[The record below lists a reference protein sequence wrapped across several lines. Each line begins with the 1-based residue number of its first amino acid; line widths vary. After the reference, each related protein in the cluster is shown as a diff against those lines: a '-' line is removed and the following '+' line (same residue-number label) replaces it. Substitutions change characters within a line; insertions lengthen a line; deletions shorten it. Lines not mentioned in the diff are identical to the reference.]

1 MHIGRSPLSCKEE
14 KWMSTSVRTIKLKP
28 PLTESDVS
36 SLQIGDKVLI
46 DGPIYTAR
54 DAAHKRLFELIDSKK
69 ELPFPLKGQV
79 IYYVGPT
86 PPRPGR
92 PIGAA
97 GPTTSYRMD
106 TYAPKLIE
114 LGIKATIG
122 KGPRAPVVL
131 DAMKKFKAV
140 YLVAI
145 GGTGALL
152 GRQVVKSEMIAFEDL
167 GTEAVRRLTVRD
179 FPAIVAN
186 DVSGRDIFTE
196 AVAKYATK

>member
-1 MHIGRSPLSCKEE
+1 
-14 KWMSTSVRTIKLKP
+14 MSASVRIVKLKP
-28 PLTESDVS
+28 PLTDSDVS

-54 DAAHKRLFELIDSKK
+54 DAAHKRLFELIDGKK
-69 ELPFPLKGQV
+69 DLPFALKGQV

-106 TYAPKLIE
+106 TYAPRLIE

-122 KGPRAPVVL
+122 KGPRAPAVL

-152 GRQVVKSEMIAFEDL
+152 GKQVMKSEMIAFEDL
-167 GTEAVRRLTVRD
+167 GTEAIRRLTVRD

-196 AVAKYATK
+196 AVDKYATK

>member
-1 MHIGRSPLSCKEE
+1 
-14 KWMSTSVRTIKLKP
+14 MSASVRIVKLKP
-28 PLTESDVS
+28 PLTDSDVS

-54 DAAHKRLFELIDSKK
+54 DAAHKRLFELIEGKK
-69 ELPFPLKGQV
+69 DLPFALKGQV

-106 TYAPKLIE
+106 TYTPRLIE

-122 KGPRAPVVL
+122 KGPRAPAVL

-152 GRQVVKSEMIAFEDL
+152 GKQVMKSEMIAFEDL
-167 GTEAVRRLTVRD
+167 GTEAIRRLTVRD

-186 DVSGRDIFTE
+186 DVSGRDIFKE
-196 AVAKYATK
+196 AVDKFATK

>member
-1 MHIGRSPLSCKEE
+1 
-14 KWMSTSVRTIKLKP
+14 MSASVRTVKLKP
-28 PLTESDVS
+28 PLTDSDVS
-36 SLQIGDKVLI
+36 RLQIGDKVLI

-54 DAAHKRLFELIDSKK
+54 DAAHKRLFELIDAKK
-69 ELPFPLKGQV
+69 DLPFALKGQV

-106 TYAPKLIE
+106 TYAPRLIE

-122 KGPRAPVVL
+122 KGPRAPAVL

-152 GRQVVKSEMIAFEDL
+152 AKQVVKSEMIAFEDL
-167 GTEAVRRLTVRD
+167 GTEAIRRLTVHD

-186 DVSGRDIFTE
+186 DVSGRDIFKE
-196 AVAKYATK
+196 AVEKYATK

>member
-1 MHIGRSPLSCKEE
+1 
-14 KWMSTSVRTIKLKP
+14 MSTSVRTIKLEP

-46 DGPIYTAR
+46 NGPIYTAR
-54 DAAHKRLFELIDSKK
+54 DAAHKRLFELIDGKK
-69 ELPFPLKGQV
+69 DLPFPLKGQV

-106 TYAPKLIE
+106 TYAPRLIE

-122 KGPRAPVVL
+122 KGPRAPAVL

-152 GRQVVKSEMIAFEDL
+152 GKQVMKSEMIAFEDL
-167 GTEAVRRLTVRD
+167 GTEAIRRLTVRD

-186 DVSGRDIFTE
+186 DVSGRDIFKE

>member
-1 MHIGRSPLSCKEE
+1 
-14 KWMSTSVRTIKLKP
+14 MSASVRTVKLKP
-28 PLTESDVS
+28 PLNDSDVS
-36 SLQIGDKVLI
+36 GLQIGDKVLI
-46 DGPIYTAR
+46 DGVIYTAR
-54 DAAHKRLFELIDSKK
+54 DAAHKQLFELIDSNKD
-69 ELPFPLKGQV
+69 LPFPLKGQV

-106 TYAPKLIE
+106 TYAPRLIE

-122 KGPRAPVVL
+122 KGPRAPAVIA
-131 DAMKKFKAV
+131 AMKKFKAV

-152 GRQVVKSEMIAFEDL
+152 GKQVVKSETVAFEDL
-167 GTEAVRRLTVRD
+167 GTEAIRRLTVHD

-186 DVSGRDIFTE
+186 DVAGRDIFTE
-196 AVAKYATK
+196 AVARYAVK

>member
-1 MHIGRSPLSCKEE
+1 MLVSA
-14 KWMSTSVRTIKLKP
+14 SVRAIKLKP
-28 PLTESDVS
+28 PLADSDVS

-46 DGPIYTAR
+46 GGPIYTAR
-54 DAAHKRLFELIDSKK
+54 DAAHKRLLELIDAKK
-69 ELPFPLKGQV
+69 DLPFPLMGQV

-106 TYAPKLIE
+106 TYAPRLIE

-122 KGPRAPVVL
+122 KGPRAPAVL

-152 GRQVVKSEMIAFEDL
+152 GKHVMKSEMIAFEDL
-167 GTEAVRRLTVRD
+167 GTEAIRRLTVRD

>member
-1 MHIGRSPLSCKEE
+1 
-14 KWMSTSVRTIKLKP
+14 MSASIRTVKLKP
-28 PLTESDVS
+28 PLTDSDVS

-46 DGPIYTAR
+46 DGAIYTAR
-54 DAAHKRLFELIDSKK
+54 DAAHKRLFELIDAKK
-69 ELPFPLKGQV
+69 DLPFPLKGQV

-106 TYAPKLIE
+106 TYTPRLME
-114 LGIKATIG
+114 FGVKATIG
-122 KGPRAPVVL
+122 KGPRAPAVIE
-131 DAMKKFKAV
+131 AMKKFKAV

-152 GRQVVKSEMIAFEDL
+152 GRQVMKSEMVAFEDL
-167 GTEAVRRLTVRD
+167 GTEAIRRLTVRD
-179 FPAIVAN
+179 FPAVVAN
-186 DVSGRDIFTE
+186 DVAGRDIFTE
-196 AVAKYATK
+196 AVAKYAVK

>member
-1 MHIGRSPLSCKEE
+1 
-14 KWMSTSVRTIKLKP
+14 MSASVRTVKLKP
-28 PLTESDVS
+28 PLTDSDVS

-54 DAAHKRLFELIDSKK
+54 DAAHKRLFELIDAKK
-69 ELPFPLKGQV
+69 DLPFALKGQV

-106 TYAPKLIE
+106 TYAPRLIE

-122 KGPRAPVVL
+122 KGPRAPAVL

-152 GRQVVKSEMIAFEDL
+152 GKQVVKSEMIAFEDL
-167 GTEAVRRLTVRD
+167 GTEAIRLLTVRD

-196 AVAKYATK
+196 AVDKYATK

>member
-1 MHIGRSPLSCKEE
+1 LFSKEA
-14 KWMSTSVRTIKLKP
+14 MLVSASVRTIRLNP
-28 PLTESDVS
+28 PLTDSDVS
-36 SLQIGDKVLI
+36 SLQIADKVLI

-54 DAAHKRLFELIDSKK
+54 DAAHKRLFELIDARK

-92 PIGAA
+92 AIGAA

-106 TYAPKLIE
+106 TYTPRLIE

-122 KGPRAPVVL
+122 KGPRAPLVL

-152 GRQVVKSEMIAFEDL
+152 GKQVMKSEMIAFEDL
-167 GTEAVRRLTVRD
+167 GAEAIRRLTVRD

-186 DVSGRDIFTE
+186 DVSGRDIFAE

>member
-1 MHIGRSPLSCKEE
+1 
-14 KWMSTSVRTIKLKP
+14 MSASVRTIKLRP
-28 PLTESDVS
+28 PLTDSDVS
-36 SLQIGDKVLI
+36 SLQIGDKVVI
-46 DGPIYTAR
+46 EGTIYTAR
-54 DAAHKRLFELIDSKK
+54 DAAHKRLFELIDANK

-92 PIGAA
+92 AMGSA

-106 TYAPKLIE
+106 TYTPRLME

-122 KGPRAPVVL
+122 KGPRTPAVIE
-131 DAMKKFKAV
+131 AMKKFKAV

-152 GRQVVKSEMIAFEDL
+152 GRQVMKSETIAFEDL
-167 GTEAVRRLTVRD
+167 GTEAIRRLTVRD

-186 DVSGRDIFTE
+186 DVKGRDIFTE
-196 AVAKYATK
+196 AVAKYAVK

>member
-1 MHIGRSPLSCKEE
+1 
-14 KWMSTSVRTIKLKP
+14 MSANVRTVKLKP
-28 PLTESDVS
+28 PLTDSDVS
-36 SLQIGDKVLI
+36 RLQVGDKVLI
-46 DGPIYTAR
+46 DGPIYAAR
-54 DAAHKRLFELIDSKK
+54 DAAHKRLFDLIDAKRDV
-69 ELPFPLKGQV
+69 PFPLKGQV

-86 PPRPGR
+86 PARPGR

-106 TYAPKLIE
+106 TYTPKLIQ

-122 KGPRAPVVL
+122 KGPRAPDVI

-152 GRQVVKSEMIAFEDL
+152 GKQVIKSEMIAFEDL
-167 GTEAVRRLTVRD
+167 GTEAIRRLTVRD

-186 DVSGRDIFTE
+186 DITGRDIFAE
-196 AVAKYATK
+196 AVAKYAIK

>member
-1 MHIGRSPLSCKEE
+1 
-14 KWMSTSVRTIKLKP
+14 MSTAVRTVKLKP
-28 PLTESDVS
+28 PLTDSDVCA
-36 SLQIGDKVLI
+36 LQIGDKVLI
-46 DGPIYTAR
+46 DGTIYTAR
-54 DAAHKRLFELIDSKK
+54 DAAHKRLLELIDAKK
-69 ELPFPLKGQV
+69 DLPFPLKGQV

-106 TYAPKLIE
+106 TYTPRLIE

-122 KGPRAPVVL
+122 KGPRAASVIE
-131 DAMKKFKAV
+131 AMKTFKAV

-152 GRQVVKSEMIAFEDL
+152 GKRVVKSETIAFEDL
-167 GTEAVRRLTVRD
+167 GTEAIRKLSIRD

-186 DVSGRDIFTE
+186 DVAGRDIFTE
-196 AVAKYATK
+196 AVAKYALE

>member
-1 MHIGRSPLSCKEE
+1 
-14 KWMSTSVRTIKLKP
+14 MSDTVTTVKLRP
-28 PLTESDVS
+28 PLTDADVS
-36 SLQIGDKVLI
+36 SLRIGDKVLI
-46 DGPIYTAR
+46 SGAIYTAR
-54 DAAHKRLFELIDSKK
+54 DAAHKRLFELIDGGKT
-69 ELPFPLKGQV
+69 LPFPLKGQV

-114 LGIKATIG
+114 LGVKATIG
-122 KGPRAPVVL
+122 KGPRSPEVIE
-131 DAMKKFKAV
+131 AMKRFKAV

-152 GRQVVKSEMIAFEDL
+152 GRQVENSETIAFEDL
-167 GTEAVRRLTVRD
+167 GTEAIRRLTVRD
-179 FPAIVAN
+179 FPAVVAN

-196 AVAKYATK
+196 AVAKYAAR

>member
-1 MHIGRSPLSCKEE
+1 MRE
-14 KWMSTSVRTIKLKP
+14 MSTSVRTVKLKP
-28 PLTESDVS
+28 PLTDSDVS
-36 SLQIGDKVLI
+36 DLQIGDKVLI
-46 DGPIYTAR
+46 DGIIYTAR
-54 DAAHKRLFELIDSKK
+54 DAAHKRLLELIDAKK
-69 ELPFPLKGQV
+69 DLPFQLKGQV

-106 TYAPKLIE
+106 VYTPRLLE
-114 LGIKATIG
+114 LGVKATVG
-122 KGPRAPVVL
+122 KGPRSPQVIE
-131 DAMKKFKAV
+131 AMKKFKGV

-152 GRQVVKSEMIAFEDL
+152 GRQVTKSETIAFEDL
-167 GTEAVRRLTVRD
+167 GTEAIRRLTVQS

-186 DVSGRDIFTE
+186 DVKGRDIFTE
-196 AVAKYATK
+196 AVAKYALR

>member
-1 MHIGRSPLSCKEE
+1 MA
-14 KWMSTSVRTIKLKP
+14 MSASVRTVKLNP
-28 PLTESDVS
+28 PLTDSDVS
-36 SLQIGDKVLI
+36 SLQIGDKVVI
-46 DGPIYTAR
+46 DGAIYSAR
-54 DAAHKRLFELIDSKK
+54 DAAHKRLFELIDAKK
-69 ELPFPLKGQV
+69 ALPFPLKGQV

-106 TYAPKLIE
+106 TYAPRLME

-122 KGPRAPVVL
+122 KGPRAPEVVE
-131 DAMKKFKAV
+131 AMKKFKAV

-152 GRQVVKSEMIAFEDL
+152 GKQVTKSEMVAFEDL
-167 GTEAVRRLTVRD
+167 GTEAIRRLTVRD

-186 DVSGRDIFTE
+186 DVAGRDIFTE
-196 AVAKYATK
+196 AVAKYAVK

>member
-1 MHIGRSPLSCKEE
+1 
-14 KWMSTSVRTIKLKP
+14 MSANVRTIKLKP
-28 PLTESDVS
+28 PLSDADVS

-54 DAAHKRLFELIDSKK
+54 DAAHKRLFELIDAQKD
-69 ELPFPLKGQV
+69 LPFPLKGQV

-106 TYAPKLIE
+106 TYTPRLIQ

-122 KGPRAPVVL
+122 KGPRAPEVI
-131 DAMKKFKAV
+131 DAMKKFKAI

-152 GRQVVKSEMIAFEDL
+152 GRQVMKSEMIAFEDL
-167 GTEAVRRLTVRD
+167 GTEAIRRLTVRD

-186 DVSGRDIFTE
+186 DVAGRDIFTE
-196 AVAKYATK
+196 AVAKYATN

>member
-1 MHIGRSPLSCKEE
+1 
-14 KWMSTSVRTIKLKP
+14 MSASVRTVKLKP
-28 PLTESDVS
+28 PLTDSDVS

-54 DAAHKRLFELIDSKK
+54 DAAHKRLFELIDAKK
-69 ELPFPLKGQV
+69 DPPFALKGQV

-106 TYAPKLIE
+106 TYAPRLIE

-122 KGPRAPVVL
+122 KGPRAPAVL

-152 GRQVVKSEMIAFEDL
+152 GKQVMKSEMIAFEDL
-167 GTEAVRRLTVRD
+167 GTEAIRRLTVRD

-186 DVSGRDIFTE
+186 DVSGRDIFKE
-196 AVAKYATK
+196 AVDKYATK

>member
-1 MHIGRSPLSCKEE
+1 
-14 KWMSTSVRTIKLKP
+14 MSASVRAVKLKP
-28 PLTESDVS
+28 PLTDSDVS
-36 SLQIGDKVLI
+36 SLRIGDKVLI
-46 DGPIYTAR
+46 EGVIYTAR
-54 DAAHKRLFELIDSKK
+54 DAAHKRLFELIDAKK
-69 ELPFPLKGQV
+69 ELPFPLGGQV

-106 TYAPKLIE
+106 TYTPRLIE

-122 KGPRAPVVL
+122 KGPRAPEVIE
-131 DAMKKFKAV
+131 AMKKFKAI

-152 GRQVVKSEMIAFEDL
+152 GKRV
-167 GTEAVRRLTVRD
+167 
-179 FPAIVAN
+179 
-186 DVSGRDIFTE
+186 
-196 AVAKYATK
+196 TKL

>member
-1 MHIGRSPLSCKEE
+1 
-14 KWMSTSVRTIKLKP
+14 MSASVRTVKLKP
-28 PLTESDVS
+28 PLSDSDVS
-36 SLQIGDKVLI
+36 GLKIGDKVLI
-46 DGPIYTAR
+46 DGAIYTAR
-54 DAAHKRLFELIDSKK
+54 DAAHKRLFELIDSSRD
-69 ELPFPLKGQV
+69 LPFPLKGQV

-86 PPRPGR
+86 PPRLGR

-106 TYAPKLIE
+106 TYTPRLIE

-122 KGPRAPVVL
+122 KGPRAPAVIE
-131 DAMKKFKAV
+131 AMKKFKAV

-152 GRQVVKSEMIAFEDL
+152 GKQVTKSEMVAFEDL
-167 GTEAVRRLTVRD
+167 GTEAIRRLTVRD

-186 DVSGRDIFTE
+186 DVTGRDIFTE
-196 AVAKYATK
+196 AVAKYAVK

>member
-1 MHIGRSPLSCKEE
+1 
-14 KWMSTSVRTIKLKP
+14 MSASVRTIKLKP
-28 PLTESDVS
+28 PLTDSDVS

-46 DGPIYTAR
+46 EGTIYTAR
-54 DAAHKRLFELIDSKK
+54 DAAHKRLFELIDTNK

-92 PIGAA
+92 AMGSA

-106 TYAPKLIE
+106 TYTPRLME

-122 KGPRAPVVL
+122 KGPRTPAVIE
-131 DAMKKFKAV
+131 AMKKFKAV

-152 GRQVVKSEMIAFEDL
+152 GRQVMKSETIAFEDL
-167 GTEAVRRLTVRD
+167 GTEAIRRLTVRD

-186 DVSGRDIFTE
+186 DVKGRDIFTE
-196 AVAKYATK
+196 AVAKYGVK

>member
-1 MHIGRSPLSCKEE
+1 MHIGRRPWSCKEE
-14 KWMSTSVRTIKLKP
+14 MWMSASVRTVKLKP
-28 PLTESDVS
+28 PLTDSDVS

-54 DAAHKRLFELIDSKK
+54 DAAHKRLFELIDAKK
-69 ELPFPLKGQV
+69 GLPFALKGQV

-106 TYAPKLIE
+106 TYAPRLIE

-122 KGPRAPVVL
+122 KGPRAPAVL

-152 GRQVVKSEMIAFEDL
+152 GKQVMKSEMIAFEDL
-167 GTEAVRRLTVRD
+167 GTEAIRRLTVRD

-196 AVAKYATK
+196 AVNKYATK

>member
-1 MHIGRSPLSCKEE
+1 
-14 KWMSTSVRTIKLKP
+14 MSASVRTVKLKP
-28 PLTESDVS
+28 PLTDSDVS
-36 SLQIGDKVLI
+36 SLRIGDKVLI

-54 DAAHKRLFELIDSKK
+54 DAAHKRLFELIDAKK
-69 ELPFPLKGQV
+69 GLPFALKGQV

-106 TYAPKLIE
+106 TYAPRLIE

-122 KGPRAPVVL
+122 KGPRALAVL

-152 GRQVVKSEMIAFEDL
+152 GKQVMKSEMIAFEDL
-167 GTEAVRRLTVRD
+167 GTEAIRRLIVRD

-196 AVAKYATK
+196 AVNKYATK

>member
-1 MHIGRSPLSCKEE
+1 
-14 KWMSTSVRTIKLKP
+14 MSTSVRTMKLRP
-28 PLTESDVS
+28 PLTTSDVS
-36 SLQIGDKVLI
+36 DLRIGDKVII

-54 DAAHKRLFELIDSKK
+54 DAAHKRLFELIEAKK
-69 ELPFPLKGQV
+69 DLPFPLDGQV

-106 TYAPKLIE
+106 TYTPTLIE

-122 KGPRAPVVL
+122 KGPRAPEVIE
-131 DAMKKFKAV
+131 AMKRFKAV

-152 GRQVVKSEMIAFEDL
+152 GRRVVKSESVAFEDL
-167 GTEAVRRLTVRD
+167 GTEAIRRLTVKD

-186 DVSGRDIFTE
+186 DVSGGDLFTE
-196 AVAKYATK
+196 AVATYAQR

>member
-1 MHIGRSPLSCKEE
+1 
-14 KWMSTSVRTIKLKP
+14 MSASVRTVKLKP
-28 PLTESDVS
+28 PLTDSDVS

-54 DAAHKRLFELIDSKK
+54 DAAHKRLFELIDAKK
-69 ELPFPLKGQV
+69 DLPFALKGQV

-122 KGPRAPVVL
+122 KGPRAPAVL

-152 GRQVVKSEMIAFEDL
+152 GKQVMKSEMIAFEDL
-167 GTEAVRRLTVRD
+167 GTEAIRRLTVHD

-196 AVAKYATK
+196 AVNKYATK

>member
-1 MHIGRSPLSCKEE
+1 VVG
-14 KWMSTSVRTIKLKP
+14 
-28 PLTESDVS
+28 
-36 SLQIGDKVLI
+36 LQIGDKVLI
-46 DGPIYTAR
+46 DGIIYTAR
-54 DAAHKRLFELIDSKK
+54 DAAHRRLFELIDAKK
-69 ELPFPLKGQV
+69 DLPFQLKGQV

-86 PPRPGR
+86 PARPGR

-106 TYAPKLIE
+106 MYTPKLIE
-114 LGIKATIG
+114 LGIKASIG
-122 KGPRAPVVL
+122 KGPRAPEVI

-152 GRQVVKSEMIAFEDL
+152 GRQVVKSETIAFEDL
-167 GTEAVRRLTVRD
+167 GTEAVRRLTVQD

-186 DVSGRDIFTE
+186 DVTGRDIFTE
-196 AVAKYATK
+196 AVAKYAL

>member
-1 MHIGRSPLSCKEE
+1 
-14 KWMSTSVRTIKLKP
+14 MSAPVRTIKLRP
-28 PLTESDVS
+28 PLTNSDVS

-46 DGPIYTAR
+46 NGMIYTAR
-54 DAAHKRLFELIDSKK
+54 DAAHKRLFELIDAKK
-69 ELPFPLKGQV
+69 DLPFPLKGQV

-86 PPRPGR
+86 PARPGR

-106 TYAPKLIE
+106 TYTPRLIE

-122 KGPRAPVVL
+122 KGPRAPDVIE
-131 DAMKKFKAV
+131 AMKKFKAV

-152 GRQVVKSEMIAFEDL
+152 GKQVVKSETIAFEDL
-167 GTEAVRRLTVRD
+167 GTEAIRRLTVRD

-186 DVSGRDIFTE
+186 DTAGRDIFTE
-196 AVAKYATK
+196 AVAKYAVK

>member
-1 MHIGRSPLSCKEE
+1 
-14 KWMSTSVRTIKLKP
+14 MSASVRTVKLKP
-28 PLTESDVS
+28 PLTDSDVS

-46 DGPIYTAR
+46 NGSIYTAR
-54 DAAHKRLFELIDSKK
+54 DAAHKRLFELIDAKK
-69 ELPFPLKGQV
+69 DLPFQLKGQV

-86 PPRPGR
+86 PPRLGR

-106 TYAPKLIE
+106 TYTPRLIQ

-122 KGPRAPVVL
+122 KGPRAPDVI
-131 DAMKKFKAV
+131 DAMKKYRAV

-152 GRQVVKSEMIAFEDL
+152 GKQVMKSEMIAFEDL
-167 GTEAVRRLTVRD
+167 GTEAIRRLTVRD

-186 DVSGRDIFTE
+186 DVTGRDIFTE
-196 AVAKYATK
+196 AMAKYATK

>member
-1 MHIGRSPLSCKEE
+1 MHIGRKLRYCKEE
-14 KWMSTSVRTIKLKP
+14 IEMSASVRTIKLKP
-28 PLTESDVS
+28 PLADSDVS
-36 SLQIGDKVLI
+36 NLQIGEKVLI

-54 DAAHKRLFELIDSKK
+54 DAAHKRLFELIDAKK
-69 ELPFPLKGQV
+69 DLPFQLKGQV

-106 TYAPKLIE
+106 SYTPRLIQ

-122 KGPRAPVVL
+122 KGPRAPEVIE
-131 DAMKKFKAV
+131 AMKKFKAV

-152 GRQVVKSEMIAFEDL
+152 GKQVMKSEMIAFEDL
-167 GTEAVRRLTVRD
+167 GTEAIRRLTVRE

-186 DVSGRDIFTE
+186 DVTGRDIFKE
-196 AVAKYATK
+196 AVAKYAAK

>member
-1 MHIGRSPLSCKEE
+1 MA
-14 KWMSTSVRTIKLKP
+14 TSVRTVKLKP
-28 PLTESDVS
+28 PLTDSDVS
-36 SLQIGDKVLI
+36 NLQIGDKVLI

-54 DAAHKRLFELIDSKK
+54 DAAHKRLFELIDAKK
-69 ELPFPLKGQV
+69 DLPFPLNGQV

-106 TYAPKLIE
+106 TYAPRLIE

-122 KGPRAPVVL
+122 KGPRAPEVIN
-131 DAMKKFKAV
+131 AMKKFKAV

-152 GRQVVKSEMIAFEDL
+152 GRQVMKSEMIAFEEL
-167 GTEAVRRLTVRD
+167 GTEAIRRLTVRD

-186 DVSGRDIFTE
+186 DVTGKDIFTE
-196 AVAKYATK
+196 AVAKYAVR

>member
-1 MHIGRSPLSCKEE
+1 
-14 KWMSTSVRTIKLKP
+14 MSASVRTIRLKP

-46 DGPIYTAR
+46 DGQINTELY
-54 DAAHKRLFELIDSKK
+54 AAKKRLCELIDSKK

-122 KGPRAPVVL
+122 KGPRGPAVL

-152 GRQVVKSEMIAFEDL
+152 GRQVMKSEMIAFEDL
-167 GTEAVRRLTVRD
+167 GTEAIRRLTVRD

>member
-1 MHIGRSPLSCKEE
+1 
-14 KWMSTSVRTIKLKP
+14 MSTNVRTVKLKP
-28 PLTESDVS
+28 PLTDSDVS

-46 DGPIYTAR
+46 DGAIYTAR
-54 DAAHKRLFELIDSKK
+54 DAAHKRLLELVDAKK
-69 ELPFPLKGQV
+69 DLPFPLKGQI

-92 PIGAA
+92 AIGSA

-106 TYAPKLIE
+106 TFTPRLIE

-122 KGPRAPVVL
+122 KGPRAPAVIE
-131 DAMKKFKAV
+131 AMKKFKAV
-140 YLVAI
+140 YLVAV

-152 GRQVVKSEMIAFEDL
+152 GRQVMKSEMIAFEDL
-167 GTEAVRRLTVRD
+167 GTEAIRRLTVRD

-186 DVSGRDIFTE
+186 DVSGRDLFTE
-196 AVAKYATK
+196 AVARYAIK

>member
-1 MHIGRSPLSCKEE
+1 
-14 KWMSTSVRTIKLKP
+14 MSASVRTVKLKP
-28 PLTESDVS
+28 PLTDSDVS

-54 DAAHKRLFELIDSKK
+54 DAAHKRLFELIDAKK
-69 ELPFPLKGQV
+69 DPPFALKGQV

-106 TYAPKLIE
+106 TYAPRLIE

-122 KGPRAPVVL
+122 KGPRAPAVL

-152 GRQVVKSEMIAFEDL
+152 GKQVMKSEMIAFEDL
-167 GTEAVRRLTVRD
+167 GTEAIRRLTVRD

-186 DVSGRDIFTE
+186 DVSGRDIFIE
-196 AVAKYATK
+196 AVDKYATK

>member
-1 MHIGRSPLSCKEE
+1 
-14 KWMSTSVRTIKLKP
+14 MSEPVRTIKLKP
-28 PLTESDVS
+28 PLNDSDVS

-46 DGPIYTAR
+46 DGTIYTAR
-54 DAAHKRLFELIDSKK
+54 DAAHKRLFELIDTKK
-69 ELPFPLKGQV
+69 DLPFSLKGEV

-106 TYAPKLIE
+106 PYTPRLVE
-114 LGIKATIG
+114 LGLKATIG
-122 KGPRAPVVL
+122 KGPRAPEVI

-152 GRQVVKSEMIAFEDL
+152 GRQVVKSELIAFEDL
-167 GTEAVRRLTVRD
+167 GTEAIRRLTIRD

-186 DVSGRDIFTE
+186 DVTGRDIFKE
-196 AVAKYATK
+196 AVAKYATE

>member
-1 MHIGRSPLSCKEE
+1 
-14 KWMSTSVRTIKLKP
+14 MSTSVRTVKLKP
-28 PLTESDVS
+28 PLTDSDVS
-36 SLQIGDKVLI
+36 SLRIGDKVLI
-46 DGPIYTAR
+46 DGVIYTAR
-54 DAAHKRLFELIDSKK
+54 DAAHKRLFELIDAKK
-69 ELPFPLKGQV
+69 DLPFPLRGQV

-106 TYAPKLIE
+106 TYTPRLVE

-122 KGPRAPVVL
+122 KGPRAPEVIE
-131 DAMKKFKAV
+131 AMKKFKAV

-152 GRQVVKSEMIAFEDL
+152 GKQVMKSETIAFEDL
-167 GTEAVRRLTVRD
+167 GTEAIRQLTVRD

-186 DVSGRDIFTE
+186 DVTGRDIFTE
-196 AVAKYATK
+196 AVAKYAAK